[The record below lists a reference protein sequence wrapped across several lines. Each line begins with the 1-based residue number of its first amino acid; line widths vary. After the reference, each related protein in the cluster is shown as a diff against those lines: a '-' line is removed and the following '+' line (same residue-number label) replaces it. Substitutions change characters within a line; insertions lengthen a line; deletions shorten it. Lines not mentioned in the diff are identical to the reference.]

1 MTAGVPGTG
10 IGGLFYLV
18 AALLLP
24 LRGLMLRMRGAR
36 VPWPTLFRQMRLA
49 VGVFLGIW
57 ATGWL
62 LGFIVGPVAEMARIA
77 GRAESMTRGF
87 RSVVRWSAL
96 LGGLGALAV
105 VLPAVEVARVVV
117 PEPAQS
123 W

>member
-18 AALLLP
+18 AALLVP
-24 LRGLMLRMRGAR
+24 LRGLILRMRGAR

-62 LGFIVGPVAEMARIA
+62 LGFVVGPIAGTARIA
-77 GRAESMTRGF
+77 GRGESGTRGF
-87 RSVVRWSAL
+87 PSTVRWLAL
-96 LGGLGALAV
+96 LAGLGALAV
-105 VLPAVEVARVVV
+105 VLLSVEVARLVVRK
-117 PEPAQS
+117 
-123 W
+123 

>member
-24 LRGLMLRMRGAR
+24 LRGLILRMRGAR

-62 LGFIVGPVAEMARIA
+62 LGFVVGPIAGTARIA
-77 GRAESMTRGF
+77 GRAESVTRGF
-87 RSVVRWSAL
+87 RSIVRWSAL
-96 LGGLGALAV
+96 LAGLGALAV
-105 VLPAVEVARVVV
+105 VLLSVEVARLVVRKR
-117 PEPAQS
+117 A
-123 W
+123 

>member
-24 LRGLMLRMRGAR
+24 LRGLMQRMRGAR

-62 LGFIVGPVAEMARIA
+62 LGFMVGPVAVTARVA
-77 GRAESMTRGF
+77 GRAGSMTRAF

-96 LGGLGALAV
+96 LAGLGALAV
-105 VLPAVEVARVVV
+105 VLLSVEVARLVVRKRV
-117 PEPAQS
+117 
-123 W
+123 

>member
-36 VPWPTLFRQMRLA
+36 VPWPTLFRQVRLA

-62 LGFIVGPVAEMARIA
+62 IGFIVGPVAE
-77 GRAESMTRGF
+77 RAPSVTRGF

-96 LGGLGALAV
+96 LAGLGALAM
-105 VLPAVEVARVVV
+105 VLLSVEVARLAVRKR
-117 PEPAQS
+117 A
-123 W
+123 

>member
-18 AALLLP
+18 AALLMP
-24 LRGLMLRMRGAR
+24 VRGLMLRIREAR

-49 VGVFLGIW
+49 VGVFVGIW

-62 LGFIVGPVAEMARIA
+62 LGFMVGPVAVTARVA
-77 GRAESMTRGF
+77 GRAGSMTRAF

-96 LGGLGALAV
+96 LAGLGALAL
-105 VLPAVEVARVVV
+105 VLLSVEVARLVVRKR
-117 PEPAQS
+117 A
-123 W
+123 

>member
-36 VPWPTLFRQMRLA
+36 VPWTTLFRQMRLA

-62 LGFIVGPVAEMARIA
+62 LGFIVGPIAETARVA
-77 GRAESMTRGF
+77 GRGGGVARGV
-87 RSVVRWSAL
+87 RGGVRWCGLVA
-96 LGGLGALAV
+96 GGGG
-105 VLPAVEVARVVV
+105 P
-117 PEPAQS
+117 
-123 W
+123 

>member
-24 LRGLMLRMRGAR
+24 LRGLMLRIRGAR

-62 LGFIVGPVAEMARIA
+62 LGFIVGPVAVRVA
-77 GRAESMTRGF
+77 GRAEMLKWGF

-96 LGGLGALAV
+96 LAGLGALGV
-105 VLPAVEVARVVV
+105 VLLSVEVARLVVRKR
-117 PEPAQS
+117 A
-123 W
+123 